1 MNSISPSFKSRYYC
15 GIFLIAAS
23 TLLLEICLSKIF
35 SIIHFHY
42 FAFFIISTALFGYGL
57 SGVLLSVSKPL
68 KKIQPEKL
76 LYVSSLLFGL
86 SIVCSYRIVLSI
98 PLRISEL
105 LSPQQILF
113 LCIVYIVLMIPFL
126 FSGLAIGALLASF
139 GTRINK
145 LYFLDLLGAG
155 IGCASIVLLIPELG
169 GSGTIL
175 AASIIA
181 LLAALAFS
189 SSWRQ
194 RILPA
199 IIIAFVLS
207 AIPSAQ
213 LYFPS
218 AGQSEKRYF
227 KQSLENHE
235 IIYTDWSP
243 AARIDVAVGGRNH
256 RVIWIDGGTN
266 QSLMFKNSGR
276 ITTQSSPIKIYRSV
290 EIPFLLMKN
299 PNVMII
305 GPGGGPEV
313 ASALGYDAKFITAV
327 ELDPVITKLVQGTFG
342 KYLGHLYS
350 NPRVRLVNEEGR
362 SFIRRSK
369 EKYDIIQQKNNS
381 HPMAVASG
389 ALNLSETYLLTKE
402 AFNEYLDHLT
412 PDGFLAINRHGGIR
426 LLNLGYEVLKDRG
439 VSDPQSHMILI
450 RENDLNQTFLL
461 KNSGFN
467 SAELAIIRNYCKELH
482 YPILFDPLDWRNS
495 KNVFSQLLHEE
506 SREDLLKTAPY
517 ELSAPK
523 DNWPFIE
530 HFYRL
535 RTLFDRNMNARQFE
549 PFWADANLWSFTL
562 GEGRYSDL
570 SLYVILFQAVLLS
583 GVFIVWPLL
592 RFKREGISTDGSG
605 RLLLYYFCLGIGFI
619 LIEISFI
626 QKYILF
632 IGYPV
637 YAVAVILFA
646 ILIAAGLGS
655 YFSSLMKIGPQRM
668 ILLVVIALILLAAFQ
683 VFVIPKLFS
692 KFISVSFPAR
702 VLLAIIFILPAGF
715 FMGIPFPTALSWT
728 SRHYPEFVPWAWGIN
743 GYATV
748 IGSVL
753 AVILALYFGFQA
765 VLWISVV
772 IYLIGYIAIRPL
784 ISGGERGL

>member
-1 MNSISPSFKSRYYC
+1 MNGHFKNRYYC

-23 TLLLEICLSKIF
+23 TLLFEICLSKIF

-57 SGVLLSVSKPL
+57 SGVLLSVSRQL
-68 KKIQPEKL
+68 KKTPPQKL
-76 LYVSSLLFGL
+76 LYVSSLLFGF

-105 LSPQQILF
+105 LSLQQILF
-113 LCIVYIVLMIPFL
+113 LCVVYIVLMVPFL
-126 FSGLAIGALLASF
+126 FSGLAIGTLLSTF
-139 GTRINK
+139 GSRINK

-155 IGCASIVLLIPELG
+155 IGCASLVLLIPELG

-175 AASIIA
+175 TASVIA
-181 LLAALAFS
+181 LTAALALSFS
-189 SSWRQ
+189 WTQ
-194 RILPA
+194 RILPV
-199 IIIAFVLS
+199 IVIAVVFLV
-207 AIPSAQ
+207 IPRAEVF
-213 LYFPS
+213 FPS

-227 KQSLENHE
+227 KQSLENDE
-235 IIYTDWSP
+235 IIYTGWSP
-243 AARIDVAVGGRNH
+243 AARIDVAVGGKNH

-266 QSLMFKNSGR
+266 QSMMLKNSGK
-276 ITTQSSPIKIYRSV
+276 IKAHSSPTDVYRSV
-290 EIPFLLMKN
+290 EIPFLLVKN

-313 ASALGYDAKFITAV
+313 ASALQYDAKFVTAV
-327 ELDPVITKLVQGTFG
+327 ELDPVITKLVQGTFS
-342 KYLGHLYS
+342 KYLGNLYD
-350 NPRVRLVNEEGR
+350 NNHVRLVNEEGR
-362 SFIRRSK
+362 SFVRRSK

-402 AFNEYLDHLT
+402 AFNEYLDHLST
-412 PDGFLAINRHGGIR
+412 NGFLAINRHGGIR

-439 VSDPQSHMILI
+439 VVQPQSHMILI

-461 KNSGFN
+461 KNSEFT
-467 SAELAIIRNYCKELH
+467 AADLTIIQKYCTANK
-482 YPILFDPLDWRNS
+482 YPMLFDPLNWRNS
-495 KNVFSQLLHEE
+495 KNVFTQLLHED
-506 SREDLLKTAPY
+506 SRAHLLKIAPY
-517 ELSAPK
+517 ELSAPT
-523 DNWPFIE
+523 DDWPFIE
-530 HFYRL
+530 HFYRVQ
-535 RTLFDRNMNARQFE
+535 TLFDHKMDARQFE

-570 SLYVILFQAVLLS
+570 SLYVILLQAILLS

-592 RFKREGISTDGSG
+592 RFKRDGISTRGSG

-655 YFSSLMKIGPQRM
+655 YFSSLMKVSADRM
-668 ILLVVIALILLAAFQ
+668 IQVVVVALILLAAFQ

-692 KFISVSFPAR
+692 EFISVSFPAR
-702 VLLAIIFILPAGF
+702 VLLAVIFILPAGF

-728 SRHYPEFVPWAWGIN
+728 SRHHPEFVPWAWGIN

-765 VLWISVV
+765 VLWISVG
-772 IYLIGYIAIRPL
+772 IYLIAYIAIRPL
-784 ISGGERGL
+784 LNEGRL